1 MARALAHEYVFDFT
15 GGNLCLDF
23 TNTLDGTRTS
33 PTERLK
39 TYPDLVAW
47 GRQADILSDG
57 EARQLAQLAAGHP
70 RDAARVLTKAVAIR
84 ELLYRI
90 FSSVIDGSPTRPED
104 LATLNAALS
113 PTLDRLRIGARARGF
128 GWAWAPAGDALDRM
142 LWPVLRSAGDLLVS
156 GELRGVRRC
165 AGETCNWL
173 FLDTS
178 RNHSRRWCD
187 MRSCGNRAKAR
198 RHYARKKAASGGGA
212 R

>member
-1 MARALAHEYVFDFT
+1 MAHASEHEYAFDFT

-23 TNTLDGTRTS
+23 ANTLDGTRTS
-33 PTERLK
+33 PTERLQ

-47 GRQADILSDG
+47 GRQADVLSDD
-57 EARQLAQLAAGHP
+57 EARRLAQLAARHP
-70 RDAARVLTKAVAIR
+70 RDAARVLAKAVAIR
-84 ELLYRI
+84 ERLYRI
-90 FSSVIDGSPTRPED
+90 FSSVIDESPTPPED
-104 LATLNAALS
+104 LASLNAALS
-113 PTLDRLRIGARARGF
+113 PVLDRLRIGARRGGF
-128 GWAWAPAGDALDRM
+128 RWAWEPAGDALDRM
-142 LWPVLRSAGDLLVS
+142 LWPVLRSAADLLVS

-198 RHYARKKAASGGGA
+198 RYHARKKAAGGGGA